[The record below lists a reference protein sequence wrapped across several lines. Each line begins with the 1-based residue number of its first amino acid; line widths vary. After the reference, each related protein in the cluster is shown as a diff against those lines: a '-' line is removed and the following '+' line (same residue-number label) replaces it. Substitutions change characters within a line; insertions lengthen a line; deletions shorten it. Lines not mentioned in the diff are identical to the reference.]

1 MATVQLIS
9 DNPSLSSA
17 NDESDPRD
25 PERLSVY
32 LNMQGHPRIVRLK
45 LPTGVLQT
53 GEGREWV
60 LLRVPIEEL
69 LLRLAR
75 WSDHSFPN
83 HKRLS
88 TTLAGID
95 AGEVMDV
102 PVMIHHNVGHVFES
116 GGHLTLMLAELGA
129 SSVPVVARTV
139 RGPTRPA
146 RRSIR
151 VLVRRFVKDIRAMFD
166 E

>member
-1 MATVQLIS
+1 MSTVQLIS

-17 NDESDPRD
+17 NDEIDPRD

-32 LNMQGHPRIVRLK
+32 LNMQGHPRIVRLR
-45 LPTGVLQT
+45 LPSGVTQY

-88 TTLAGID
+88 VTLAGID
-95 AGEVMDV
+95 AGETMDA

-129 SSVPVVARTV
+129 SSVPVIARTV
-139 RGPTRPA
+139 RNPTRPA
-146 RRSIR
+146 RRSMR
-151 VLVRRFVKDIRAMFD
+151 VLVRRFVKDIRAMFND
-166 E
+166 

>member
-9 DNPSLSSA
+9 DTASLSSA
-17 NDESDPRD
+17 NDELDPHD
-25 PERLSVY
+25 PQRLSVY

-45 LPTGVLQT
+45 LPASVTQH

-60 LLRVPIEEL
+60 LVRLPVEDL
-69 LLRLAR
+69 LVRLAR

-83 HKRLS
+83 HRRLS
-88 TTLAGID
+88 ATLAGID
-95 AGEVMDV
+95 AGETMDV
-102 PVMIHHNVGHVFES
+102 PVMIHHHVGHVFES

-129 SSVPVVARTV
+129 ASVPVIARTV
-139 RGPTRPA
+139 RGPSRPA

-151 VLVRRFVKDIRAMFD
+151 VLVRRFVKDMRAMFN